1 MRLIQ
6 IQEMQ
11 QRERS
16 AEQNASQHLT
26 RALDLETE
34 NGALLATIADLKVCI
49 IVIYT
54 SLNLLSYLLSYCRS
68 R

>member
-6 IQEMQ
+6 MQEMQ

-16 AEQNASQHLT
+16 AEQSASQHLT

-34 NGALLATIADLKVCI
+34 NGALLATIADLKV
-49 IVIYT
+49 
-54 SLNLLSYLLSYCRS
+54 
-68 R
+68 

>member
-1 MRLIQ
+1 MHLIQ

-11 QRERS
+11 QQECS

-26 RALDLETE
+26 HALDLETE
-34 NGALLATIADLKVCI
+34 NGALLATIADLKVFI
-49 IVIYT
+49 VVIYT
-54 SLNLLSYLLSYCRS
+54 SLNLLSYLLLYCRS